1 MGENMNN
8 PVDVRQSVRALLD
21 AQTASGRHTLR
32 AVKDRVARYA
42 IGAGGWLVIGAVML
56 IFFYLLSV
64 VYPVF
69 ESADIEAHPGH
80 DSKLPVST
88 VLMRMDEYGEL
99 STHIGAD
106 GQIRVL
112 RNASGETVLTQALP
126 LPAGV
131 SISAATEL
139 NAGAG
144 LIAVGLSNGQALL
157 INYAFSVSYDENNKR
172 ELTPVISYPFGEA
185 PLTLDGEARA
195 LTRLAGAGDDESFVL
210 AAQVAPQTVLVSKF
224 ASETSMLDDTTTLEQ
239 ESQSLLN
246 LEQPGRFL
254 LIDGDGQWLYAGAE
268 DGSVE
273 AWDLRADEARRVER
287 VFVVEAGR
295 RLTELKFLMG
305 SISLLA
311 GDDKGRI
318 SQWFRLRDPHNEFR
332 LKPVRQFELGTQPIS
347 LIAVEPRRKGFYA
360 VDAAGELG
368 IFYTTS
374 NRKLLSHTLTAEPS
388 KMALNANATELVLL
402 NVDGSLSRYHV
413 DNEHPDISWSAL
425 WEEVWYESYEAPSY
439 TWQSSSGSDEFEP
452 KFSLMPLAFG
462 TIKAAFYAM
471 MFALPI
477 GICAAIYTA
486 YFMAPAMRQ
495 MVKPVVEIMAA
506 LPSVIL
512 GFIAGLWLAPVAEAN
527 LAGIFCL
534 LLLLPLVFIGFGW
547 LWHYA
552 PMWLRERVPEGWQ
565 AALLVPVIVL
575 AAWGLLALGSGMEST
590 LFGGDFRHHLTHEWG
605 IDFEQR
611 NALIVGIAMGF
622 AVIPSVFSIAED
634 AIFGVPKSL
643 TNGSLALGA
652 SPWQTMVRVV
662 LPTASPGIF
671 SAVMIGL
678 GRAVGET
685 MIVLMAT
692 GNTPVMEANIF
703 EGLRTLSANIAVEMP
718 EAEVGGS
725 HYRILFLSA
734 LVLFLFTLVF
744 NTAAELVRQRLRR
757 KYGSL

>member
-1 MGENMNN
+1 MADPLTPTN
-8 PVDVRQSVRALLD
+8 DVRQSVRALLD
-21 AQTASGRHTLR
+21 AQTASGRHTVRTL
-32 AVKDRVARYA
+32 KDRLARYA
-42 IGAGGWLVIGAVML
+42 IAAGGWLVIGAVML

-69 ESADIEAHPGH
+69 LPAEVELQASHEGR
-80 DSKLPVST
+80 LPVSS

-99 STHIGAD
+99 STHIGSD
-106 GQIRVL
+106 GRVRVL
-112 RNASGETVLTQALP
+112 RNSTGESVLEQPLP
-126 LPAGV
+126 LPAAV
-131 SISAATEL
+131 TVTSAAEI

-157 INYAFSVSYDENNKR
+157 LTYAYTTQYDDQNQR
-172 ELTPVISYPFGEA
+172 QLSPVIAYPFGEA
-185 PLTLDGEARA
+185 PITLATDGRA
-195 LTRLAGAGDDESFVL
+195 LQRLAAAGDEEQFVL
-210 AAQVAPQTVLVSKF
+210 AAQLDEHAILVSKF
-224 ASETSMLDDTTTLEQ
+224 ASETSMMDDSVTLEQ
-239 ESQSLLN
+239 QAQEVLSV
-246 LEQPGRFL
+246 EQANRFL
-254 LIDGDGQWLYAGAE
+254 LIDGDGQWLYAAAANGA
-268 DGSVE
+268 VE
-273 AWDLRADEARRVER
+273 AWDLREDSARRVER
-287 VFVVEAGR
+287 SYVVPAGR
-295 RLTELKFLMG
+295 ELTELKFLMG

-311 GDDKGRI
+311 GDSSGQI
-318 SQWFRLRDPHNEFR
+318 SQWFRLRDEHNEFR
-332 LKPVRQFELGTQPIS
+332 LKPVRQFQLADAPIT
-347 LIAVEPRRKGFYA
+347 LLAVESRRKGFYA
-360 VDAAGELG
+360 VDSNGELG

-374 NRKLLSHTLTAEPS
+374 ARKLLTEKLPTQPI
-388 KMALNANATELVLL
+388 KMALNANATALVLL
-402 NVDGSLSRYHV
+402 NQDGGFSRYHI

-425 WEEVWYESYEAPSY
+425 WEEVWYESYDEPGY

-495 MVKPVVEIMAA
+495 MVKPMVEIMAA

-512 GFIAGLWLAPVAEAN
+512 GFIAGLWLAPIAEAN
-527 LAGIFCL
+527 LAGMLCL
-534 LLLLPLVFIGFGW
+534 LVLMPFVFIAFGW
-547 LWHYA
+547 LWHHA
-552 PMWLRERVPEGWQ
+552 PMLVRERVPEGWQ
-565 AALLVPVIVL
+565 AALLVPIIVL
-575 AAWGLLALGSGMEST
+575 AAWALLALGSGLEAS
-590 LFGGDFRHHLTHEWG
+590 LFNGDFRTHLSNDWG

>member
-1 MGENMNN
+1 MNR
-8 PVDVRQSVRALLD
+8 PPQTLDVRQSVRALLD
-21 AQTASGRHTLR
+21 AQTASGRHRMRT
-32 AVKDRVARYA
+32 AKDQLARYA
-42 IGAGGWLVIGAVML
+42 IAFGGWLVIAAVLL

-64 VYPVF
+64 VLPVF
-69 ESADIEAHPGH
+69 QSASIETHAAQPSALKSES
-80 DSKLPVST
+80 L
-88 VLMRMDEYGEL
+88 LMRLDEYGEL
-99 STHIGAD
+99 SVHVGAD
-106 GQIRVL
+106 GAVHVL
-112 RNASGETVLTQALP
+112 DNSTGADVLSKPLP
-126 LPAGV
+126 IPAGV
-131 SISAATEL
+131 TVSSATDIQPRSGFL
-139 NAGAG
+139 
-144 LIAVGLSNGQALL
+144 AVGLSNGQALL
-157 INYAFSVSYDENNKR
+157 LNSTFSLRYDDNNR
-172 ELTPVISYPFGEA
+172 RIQTPQLNFPFGEDA
-185 PLTLDGEARA
+185 QTVAADARPLQQ
-195 LTRLAGAGDDESFVL
+195 LAAAGDEESFVL
-210 AAQVAPQTVLVSKF
+210 AAQLGAQELVVNRY
-224 ASETSMLDDTTTLEQ
+224 ASETSMMDDSITLAQ
-239 ESQSLLN
+239 ESSVTVN
-246 LEQPGRFL
+246 TEKPIRFL
-254 LIDGDGQWLYAGAE
+254 LTDGERLYAAANDGA
-268 DGSVE
+268 VE
-273 AWDLRADEARRVER
+273 IWDIRDDTPHRIET
-287 VFVVEAGR
+287 VFVTSAGQT
-295 RLTELKFLMG
+295 LTELKFLMG
-305 SISLLA
+305 NLSLLA
-311 GDDKGRI
+311 GDSSGQI
-318 SQWFRLRDPHNEFR
+318 SQWFLVRDEHNDFH
-332 LKPVRQFELGTQPIS
+332 LQPVRNFKLADAPITR
-347 LIAVEPRRKGFYA
+347 IAVEPRRKGFYA
-360 VDAAGELG
+360 VDSNQQLG

-374 NRKLLSHTLTAEPS
+374 ARKLLQTDVSSPVGN
-388 KMALNANATELVLL
+388 MAINANATQVVLRH
-402 NVDGSLSRYHV
+402 VDGTISRHHV
-413 DNEHPDISWSAL
+413 ENEHPDISWSAL
-425 WEEVWYESYEAPSY
+425 WEKVWYESYEEPGY

-462 TIKAAFYAM
+462 TLKAAFYAM
-471 MFALPI
+471 LFALPI

-512 GFIAGLWLAPVAEAN
+512 GFIAGLWLAPIAEAN

-534 LLLLPLVFIGFGW
+534 LLLMPLVFVGFGW
-547 LWHYA
+547 LWHNA
-552 PMWLRERVPEGWQ
+552 PLALRGRASEGWH
-565 AALLVPVIVL
+565 AALLLPVIVL
-575 AAWGLLALGSGMEST
+575 SGWALFGLGSGLED
-590 LFGGDFRHHLTHEWG
+590 LFFAGDFRSHLSNDWG
-605 IDFEQR
+605 VDFEQR

-734 LVLFLFTLVF
+734 LVLFTFTLVF
-744 NTAAELVRQRLRR
+744 NTVAEVVRQRLRR

>member
-1 MGENMNN
+1 MNKT
-8 PVDVRQSVRALLD
+8 VDVRQSVRALLD

-32 AVKDRVARYA
+32 TAKDKLARYA
-42 IGAGGWLVIGAVML
+42 IAFGGWLVIAAVLL

-69 ESADIEAHPGH
+69 KSASIEAH
-80 DSKLPVST
+80 DSHNGSVPVSS

-99 STHIGAD
+99 STHIGSD
-106 GQIRVL
+106 GVIRVL
-112 RNASGETVLTQALP
+112 RNASGAVELEQPLP

-131 SISAATEL
+131 SVTSAAEI
-139 NAGAG
+139 NASAG
-144 LIAVGLSNGQALL
+144 LLAVGLSNGQALL
-157 INYAFSVSYDENNKR
+157 LTYSFSTSYDANNKR
-172 ELTPVISYPFGEA
+172 QLKPVIAFPFGETALAVA
-185 PLTLDGEARA
+185 PDARA
-195 LTRLAGAGDDESFVL
+195 LEHLAAAGDEESFVL
-210 AAQVAPQTVLVSKF
+210 AAQVGSQDILISKYE
-224 ASETSMLDDTTTLEQ
+224 SKTSMMDDSVTLEQ
-239 ESQSLLN
+239 QTQEVISTEKPSQ
-246 LEQPGRFL
+246 FL
-254 LIDGDGQWLYAGAE
+254 LIDGEGQWLYAAGA
-268 DGSVE
+268 DGAIE
-273 AWDLRADEARRVER
+273 AWDLRGEAARRVER
-287 VFVVEAGR
+287 IYLTTAGVK
-295 RLTELKFLMG
+295 LTELKFLMG

-311 GDDKGRI
+311 GDSSGQI
-318 SQWFRLRDPHNEFR
+318 SQWFRQRDEHNEFR
-332 LKPVRQFELGTQPIS
+332 LQLVRSFKLADAPIS
-347 LIAVEPRRKGFYA
+347 LIGVEHRRKGFYA
-360 VDAAGELG
+360 VDSNNELG

-374 NRKLLSHTLTAEPS
+374 QRKLLEQKLAAAPV

-402 NVDGSLSRYHV
+402 NSDGSFGRYHIE
-413 DNEHPDISWSAL
+413 NEHPDISWSAL
-425 WEEVWYESYEAPSY
+425 WDEVWYESYDKPGY

-462 TIKAAFYAM
+462 TMKAAFYAM
-471 MFALPI
+471 LFALPI
-477 GICAAIYTA
+477 GISAAIYTA
-486 YFMAPAMRQ
+486 YFMSPAMRQ

-512 GFIAGLWLAPVAEAN
+512 GFIAGLWLAPIAEAN

-534 LLLLPLVFIGFGW
+534 LLLMPAVFISFGW
-547 LWHYA
+547 LWHHA
-552 PMWLRERVPEGWQ
+552 PMSLRSRVAEGWQ
-565 AALLVPVIVL
+565 AALLVPIIVL
-575 AAWGLLALGSGMEST
+575 AGWGLFGLGDGLEAV
-590 LFGGDFRHHLTHEWG
+590 FFHGDFRSHLTNVWG

-734 LVLFLFTLVF
+734 LVLFTFTLVF
-744 NTAAELVRQRLRR
+744 NTVAEVVRQRLRR

>member
-1 MGENMNN
+1 MNKT
-8 PVDVRQSVRALLD
+8 VDVRQSVRALLD

-32 AVKDRVARYA
+32 TAKDKLARYA
-42 IGAGGWLVIGAVML
+42 IALGGWLVIAAVLL

-69 ESADIEAHPGH
+69 KSASIEVQEAHAGTVPA
-80 DSKLPVST
+80 ST
-88 VLMRMDEYGEL
+88 LLMRMDEYGEL
-99 STHIGAD
+99 STHIGSD
-106 GQIRVL
+106 GVVRVL
-112 RNASGETVLTQALP
+112 RNSNGETVLEKPLP

-131 SISAATEL
+131 TVSSAVEI
-139 NAGAG
+139 NARAG
-144 LIAVGLSNGQALL
+144 LVAIGLSNGQVLL
-157 INYAFSVSYDENNKR
+157 LTDSYSTSYDANNKR
-172 ELTPVISYPFGEA
+172 QLTPLIGFPFGETA
-185 PLTLDGEARA
+185 QTLASDGRPLL
-195 LTRLAGAGDDESFVL
+195 RLAAAGDQESFVL
-210 AAQVAPQTVLVSKF
+210 AAQVGAQDILVSRYESKTSMMDDSVRLEQQGQETVVTEK
-224 ASETSMLDDTTTLEQ
+224 ASE
-239 ESQSLLN
+239 
-246 LEQPGRFL
+246 FL
-254 LIDGDGQWLYAGAE
+254 LIDNDGRWLYAAAGDGAI
-268 DGSVE
+268 E
-273 AWDLRADEARRVER
+273 AWDLRGESARRVER
-287 VFVVEAGR
+287 VYLTTAGVK
-295 RLTELKFLMG
+295 LTDLKFLVG

-311 GDDKGRI
+311 GDSSGQI
-318 SQWFRLRDPHNEFR
+318 SQWFRLRDEHNEYR
-332 LKPVRQFELGTQPIS
+332 LQPVRQFKLADAPIT
-347 LIAVEPRRKGFYA
+347 LISVEHRRKGFYA
-360 VDAAGELG
+360 VDANNELG

-374 NRKLLSHTLTAEPS
+374 QRRLLDEKLAAQPV
-388 KMALNANATELVLL
+388 KMALNSSATELVLL
-402 NVDGSLSRYHV
+402 NADGGFGRYKV
-413 DNEHPDISWSAL
+413 KNEHPDISWSAL
-425 WEEVWYESYEAPSY
+425 WSEVWYESYDKPGY
-439 TWQSSSGSDEFEP
+439 TWQSSSSSDEFEP

-462 TIKAAFYAM
+462 TLKAAFYAM
-471 MFALPI
+471 LFALPI
-477 GICAAIYTA
+477 GISAAIYTA
-486 YFMAPAMRQ
+486 YFMSPAMRQ

-512 GFIAGLWLAPVAEAN
+512 GFIAGLWLAPIAEAN

-534 LLLLPLVFIGFGW
+534 LLLMPAVFIGFGW
-547 LWHYA
+547 LWHHA
-552 PMWLRERVPEGWQ
+552 PMSIRSRAAEGWQ
-565 AALLVPVIVL
+565 AALLVPIIVL
-575 AAWGLLALGSGMEST
+575 AGWGLFGLGDGLES
-590 LFGGDFRHHLTHEWG
+590 LFFHGDFRSHLTNVWG
-605 IDFEQR
+605 VDFEQR

-634 AIFGVPKSL
+634 AIFGVPRTL

-734 LVLFLFTLVF
+734 LVLFTFTLVF
-744 NTAAELVRQRLRR
+744 NTVAEVVRQRLRR